1 MLTYFV
7 VIKIKNETVS
17 NKKILKTIII
27 VIKSILI
34 VVVLGVSSIN
44 LVEFTISL
52 MLPNESLNKNNNFEK
67 IIKKINTIY
76 LPA

>member
-7 VIKIKNETVS
+7 VIKIENVTVS